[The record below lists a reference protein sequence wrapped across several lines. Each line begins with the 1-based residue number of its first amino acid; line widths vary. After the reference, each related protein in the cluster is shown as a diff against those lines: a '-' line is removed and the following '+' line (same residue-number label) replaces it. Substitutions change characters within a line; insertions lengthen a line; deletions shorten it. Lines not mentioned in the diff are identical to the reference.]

1 MALTRIVKG
10 MLASESVT
18 PDNLVNTS
26 TYTVGGLVSNG
37 NVSATGNATVGG
49 NVSIASTIT
58 LTAGIGLKVEGITLS
73 SSTNLLYYD
82 PTTKAVT
89 YAGPGAAGNPFN
101 QTLNTNSN
109 VTFAS
114 LTIGGQ
120 TLGPSGSVLTLGG
133 LTATTITV
141 NRTLVANT
149 ASFNFLNVGQ
159 TSTWFTALGY
169 PGLTIKATDTPGNV
183 GHFTTNL
190 DFRGRWDNA
199 SAGSAPGGRIIGD
212 IREVRSDY
220 GWGLKLA
227 SRDAFSDG
235 SFTNR
240 SAILVGG
247 SSSYGVATN
256 FITFQGTSTFFDV
269 RSLLPYPVG
278 PGSAVRSVD
287 IGSTSSRFNVVYAN
301 SLNVLNN
308 TIYFEDEAGTTTS
321 TLSLTSGVVSVDGTA
336 LVNQSVTTGSTPT
349 FAGINV
355 STVGF
360 TDLTATNATIT
371 NLTVLGTMTTLNVT
385 TENVTTENIVTQ
397 NFADG
402 TSQTTAWTGTVANSQ
417 ITSVST
423 SKVTGLSVVGWTNNY
438 NDLINKPTISGAFD
452 LSTVTNQ
459 GLFTTSSVTFGN
471 ITDSGTL
478 SVTGFTSLNGG
489 ATISAATVTNA
500 LTVGTNL
507 TAGMTSVGGLSVTT
521 GTQITKSLS
530 VGGYPLN
537 SAGTGSYFLSTG
549 VSPAVFVSNYTTGVQ
564 PTVVVRGYGG
574 AAAPNPAIRLDSAY
588 GTGASPTAI
597 PVNQNLG
604 GLIVSGYD
612 GANWPSD
619 NGQAYNFLGWFATEA
634 MTNSGTS
641 TYQAGSGFNIYTQP
655 QWTRTGVNATRQ
667 RFLFTNWTTSTTG
680 PSVNNINIGSGVDGT
695 FPTMTMVDGTT
706 YTGYGRANLN
716 FVNATPTFLGVP
728 AQDAAPDNVTVTA
741 TNIMTFASGRRSGVS
756 GRRNA
761 IVSGDT
767 LGQFNFNGQTAA
779 NATGVGLT
787 GAQMIVSATENFGA
801 GARGSQIA
809 FNTVNTATTTI
820 STRLNLSDRI
830 NSYRADSHSFGDK
843 TGSFTALT
851 LSTSTA
857 AFGSG
862 VAITTYNRTYGDF
875 LNTATTTFTINTGT
889 AIAFTPGTVQAN
901 CSVQSGSQLLI
912 SQSGTYNLQ
921 FSIQIA
927 NGDNAERNF
936 WVWLRKNGADVAQ
949 SATKYTIVR
958 SGAQVAMLTFNVT
971 SNGSDYFQ
979 IMGAVDNVLVTL
991 PSYAANSQGF
1001 PSPAIPAVI
1010 VCLVPV
1016 GA

>member
-1 MALTRIVKG
+1 
-10 MLASESVT
+10 
-18 PDNLVNTS
+18 
-26 TYTVGGLVSNG
+26 
-37 NVSATGNATVGG
+37 
-49 NVSIASTIT
+49 
-58 LTAGIGLKVEGITLS
+58 
-73 SSTNLLYYD
+73 
-82 PTTKAVT
+82 
-89 YAGPGAAGNPFN
+89 
-101 QTLNTNSN
+101 
-109 VTFAS
+109 
-114 LTIGGQ
+114 
-120 TLGPSGSVLTLGG
+120 
-133 LTATTITV
+133 
-141 NRTLVANT
+141 
-149 ASFNFLNVGQ
+149 
-159 TSTWFTALGY
+159 
-169 PGLTIKATDTPGNV
+169 
-183 GHFTTNL
+183 
-190 DFRGRWDNA
+190 
-199 SAGSAPGGRIIGD
+199 
-212 IREVRSDY
+212 
-220 GWGLKLA
+220 
-227 SRDAFSDG
+227 
-235 SFTNR
+235 
-240 SAILVGG
+240 
-247 SSSYGVATN
+247 
-256 FITFQGTSTFFDV
+256 
-269 RSLLPYPVG
+269 
-278 PGSAVRSVD
+278 
-287 IGSTSSRFNVVYAN
+287 
-301 SLNVLNN
+301 
-308 TIYFEDEAGTTTS
+308 
-321 TLSLTSGVVSVDGTA
+321 
-336 LVNQSVTTGSTPT
+336 
-349 FAGINV
+349 
-355 STVGF
+355 
-360 TDLTATNATIT
+360 
-371 NLTVLGTMTTLNVT
+371 
-385 TENVTTENIVTQ
+385 
-397 NFADG
+397 
-402 TSQTTAWTGTVANSQ
+402 
-417 ITSVST
+417 
-423 SKVTGLSVVGWTNNY
+423 
-438 NDLINKPTISGAFD
+438 
-452 LSTVTNQ
+452 
-459 GLFTTSSVTFGN
+459 
-471 ITDSGTL
+471 
-478 SVTGFTSLNGG
+478 
-489 ATISAATVTNA
+489 
-500 LTVGTNL
+500 
-507 TAGMTSVGGLSVTT
+507 VTT

-889 AIAFTPGTVQAN
+889 AIAFTPGTTQAN
-901 CSVQSGSQLLI
+901 CSVQSGDRLTI

-927 NGDNAERNF
+927 NSDSQERNF

-979 IMGAVDNVLVTL
+979 IMGAVDNVAVTL

-1001 PSPAIPAVI
+1001 PCPAIPAVI